1 MRGYVE
7 KLEQLEK
14 AGITPTYENIINSIK
29 ADLDEQIQALSTR
42 AELHAPKPILPQA

>member
-14 AGITPTYENIINSIK
+14 AGITPTHENIMNSIK
-29 ADLDEQIQALSTR
+29 ADLDEQIQAFATR
-42 AELHAPKPILPQA
+42 TELHPSEPILPKA